1 MAIRNWAV
9 GAFVALLTAITP
21 TRAHANPIYNFGT
34 NNARITLDQAQDL
47 SPDQQKDL
55 ICVSL
60 NVYHEARGT
69 SVNNQQGVA
78 WVVKNRMAIKNK
90 SACAIV
96 YERNGSRGRAQ
107 FSWIVNTH
115 KRLLEQKSWD
125 QAQQIAFAVLFD
137 STVHDV
143 TKGSTHFHEKHVMPV
158 WSSKSRS
165 RVVLGS
171 HVFVKVDSYL
181 KPTTIN

>member
-9 GAFVALLTAITP
+9 GAVVALLTALTP

-34 NNARITLDQAQDL
+34 TNARITLDQAQDL

-78 WVVKNRMAIKNK
+78 WVVKNRMAIKNQ
-90 SACAIV
+90 SACVVV
-96 YERNGSRGRAQ
+96 YERNGARGRPQ
-107 FSWIVNTH
+107 FSWTVYKHKNT
-115 KRLLEQKSWD
+115 LEQKSWD
-125 QAQQIAFAVLFD
+125 QAQQIAYAVLFD
-137 STVHDV
+137 TTVKDV
-143 TKGSTHFHEKHVMPV
+143 TRGSTHFHEKHVKPV
-158 WSSKSRS
+158 WSSKSKS

-171 HVFVKVDSYL
+171 HVFVRVDSYL
-181 KPTTIN
+181 NKTTVN

>member
-1 MAIRNWAV
+1 MAIRDWAV
-9 GAFVALLTAITP
+9 GAFVALLTVITP

-34 NNARITLDQAQDL
+34 TNARITLDQTQDL
-47 SPDQQKDL
+47 SPDQQQDL

-78 WVVKNRMAIKNK
+78 WVVKNRMAIKNQ

-96 YERNGSRGRAQ
+96 YERNGARGRAQ

-115 KRLLEQKSWD
+115 KRLLEKKSWD
-125 QAQQIAFAVLFD
+125 QAQQIAYAVLFD
-137 STVHDV
+137 TTVKDV
-143 TKGSTHFHEKHVMPV
+143 TRGSTHFHEKHVMPV

-171 HVFVKVDSYL
+171 HVFVRVDSYL
-181 KPTTIN
+181 NPANIN